1 MTTRW
6 LPPVYR
12 EPLVPRR
19 VSSLDPAR
27 PALRM
32 VTIALL
38 TVLFT
43 LLVISVVWAVA
54 LP

>member
-1 MTTRW
+1 MTRW

-12 EPLVPRR
+12 EPLMPRR
-19 VSSLDPAR
+19 PRALDPGR

-43 LLVISVVWAVA
+43 LLAFGAMWAIL